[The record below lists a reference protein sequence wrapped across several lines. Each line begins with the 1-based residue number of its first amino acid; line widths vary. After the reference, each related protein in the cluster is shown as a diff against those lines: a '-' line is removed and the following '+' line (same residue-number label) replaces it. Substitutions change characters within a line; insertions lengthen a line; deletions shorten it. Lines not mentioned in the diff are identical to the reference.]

1 MSLAREFSAV
11 FRPLARFALVFLFA
25 LLLDPGLTFAAA
37 QKSKPAPSSP
47 APTSAGSNPP
57 PGGSILIGTVASEVG
72 TTAAIPLFYD
82 PAKSGR
88 VQSFRL
94 MLDFVSNSVKFAR
107 AEKGVASEG
116 LELEVKAEAAELPP
130 DDKKIT
136 HTRLTV
142 DISVSGGDPKQSLPA
157 GLLAFLNFKIPE
169 NAKPFS
175 ISLNPI
181 SITAEDVSKKTVEVA
196 AEPGKVI
203 VSIPDAPLAGC
214 FFFSH

>member
-1 MSLAREFSAV
+1 MGLIRNGSLAFRLFAQSA
-11 FRPLARFALVFLFA
+11 FLFPLA
-25 LLLDPGLTFAAA
+25 LLLTPGGHVAAA
-37 QKSKPAPSSP
+37 QKPKPAPPVPTTS
-47 APTSAGSNPP
+47 APT
-57 PGGSILIGTVASEVG
+57 GGSLLVGTVASEVG

-82 PAKSGR
+82 PAKSGGI
-88 VQSFRL
+88 QSFHL
-94 MLDFVSNSVKFAR
+94 VLDFVSNSVKFAR

-116 LELEVKAEAAELPP
+116 VELEVKAEAAELPP
-130 DDKKIT
+130 DGKKIF

-142 DISVSGGDPKQSLPA
+142 DVSVAGGDPKKTLPQ
-157 GLLAFLNFKIPE
+157 GLLAFLNFTVPE

-181 SITAEDVSKKTVEVA
+181 SISAQDASKKPVEIA